1 MVKRIVVGAHY
12 GLKDWLAQR
21 VTAAVMALYTLFMAG
36 FLLSHRGLGYAA
48 WHDLFQSQSV
58 RLASLLFLFSL
69 FLHAWIGMRDIF
81 MDYVHPTL
89 IRLVL
94 HVLVILA
101 LVAYAAWAAQILW
114 SVQ

>member
-1 MVKRIVVGAHY
+1 MVNRIVVGAHY

-21 VTAAVMALYTLFMAG
+21 VTAAVMALYTLFAVG
-36 FLLSHRGLGYAA
+36 FLQTHPELDFAA
-48 WHDLFQSQSV
+48 WHGLFHSEFV

-114 SVQ
+114 GVQ